1 MLNLRYVFMAN
12 KIVYL
17 KMITESDNATFN
29 NISVT
34 GVSWHSVLFVEK
46 TGVPRE
52 TTDLLQ
58 VADKLIM

>member
-1 MLNLRYVFMAN
+1 MLNERDGLLLF
-12 KIVYL
+12 
-17 KMITESDNATFN
+17 NATFN

-46 TGVPRE
+46 TGVSRE